1 MFVRLNFQLFL
12 IFNKIQ
18 KGKMKTFIKN
28 YMGKYFALF
37 SLVVLVFL
45 FSGCAE
51 AIEIQYDNS
60 IEQFGFWYGLL
71 HGLIAPISFIISLF
85 NDSVAIYA
93 VNNNGG
99 WYNLGYLLGVSVS
112 VGSGGRA
119 SKRKS

>member
-1 MFVRLNFQLFL
+1 MKILMKNYSDKYFGLFL
-12 IFNKIQ
+12 
-18 KGKMKTFIKN
+18 
-28 YMGKYFALF
+28 
-37 SLVVLVFL
+37 LVILVLL

-60 IEQFGFWYGLL
+60 IEQVGFWSGLL
-71 HGLIAPISFIISLF
+71 HGLIAPISFVISLF

-99 WYNLGYLLGVSVS
+99 WYNLGYLLGLSVS
-112 VGSGGRA
+112 VGGGSRA